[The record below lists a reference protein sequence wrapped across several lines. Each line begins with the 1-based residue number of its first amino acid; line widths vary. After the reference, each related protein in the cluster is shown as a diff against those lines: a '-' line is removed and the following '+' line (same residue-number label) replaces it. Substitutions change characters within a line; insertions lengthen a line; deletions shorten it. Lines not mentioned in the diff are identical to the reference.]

1 MFWISP
7 KYGDFYEQVGMNNDI
22 TSDIG
27 TIRLAEVYLNKAEA
41 LAMQDR
47 DEEAAAVLK
56 ELRDKRFITG
66 TNHEITETGK
76 ELIDKIRWER
86 RWELCFEGHRWFD
99 LRRYAVSPKYTD
111 SKEIRH
117 ACYENGGNNTAVLAG
132 YYVLGTYDVDAE
144 AYVLPIPKYAME
156 YNDGVMVDN
165 VRKPRNLSE

>member
-1 MFWISP
+1 M
-7 KYGDFYEQVGMNNDI
+7 
-22 TSDIG
+22 
-27 TIRLAEVYLNKAEA
+27 
-41 LAMQDR
+41 
-47 DEEAAAVLK
+47 
-56 ELRDKRFITG
+56 
-66 TNHEITETGK
+66 
-76 ELIDKIRWER
+76 
-86 RWELCFEGHRWFD
+86 
-99 LRRYAVSPKYTD
+99 RRYAVSPKYTD